1 MRILQISNK
10 APYPP
15 NDGSSVAV
23 YNIAK
28 GFIDNGAELNL
39 ITINTKKHF
48 KSDNKVPEQFRKNSN
63 YKSVFKDTG
72 VSFFGFIFNLFSS
85 QSYFVSRFFFKE
97 FESELVKC
105 LKNNQFDIIHIEG
118 IFMATYIPLIK
129 KYTTAKIV
137 IRTHNAE
144 HIIWERHI
152 KNESNLFRKKYL
164 KLQNNRLKKTEIDFL
179 NKADAVVTIT
189 ESDKQIFIDCGIDKN
204 YFVSPTGIDLERY
217 IIDSSLEKKNTFFH
231 LGSMD
236 WLPNIESVDW
246 FIEEV
251 YQRFFQNTNEVVFR
265 LAGRFMPE
273 SKFKLSSSNLDIQG
287 SIEDNILFYNQNEV
301 MLVPL
306 RSGSGMRIK
315 IIEGMAMGKIIISTS
330 IGAEGIP
337 VTHMENI
344 IIADTPNEFADAI
357 KLVCNNDSLKQKIK
371 QNARM
376 FIQNNYD
383 NTLLTKQLIKF
394 YYSII
399 NKN

>member
-1 MRILQISNK
+1 MKILQISNK

-28 GFIDNGAELNL
+28 GFIDNGADLNL
-39 ITINTKKHF
+39 ITINTKKHY
-48 KSDNKVPEQFRKNSN
+48 KSYNLVPEEFRQKSN
-63 YKSVFKDTG
+63 YKSIYKDTG
-72 VSFFGFIFNLFSS
+72 VSFIGLILNLFSS
-85 QSYFVSRFFFKE
+85 ESYFVSRFFFKE

-105 LKNNQFDIIHIEG
+105 LINNQFDIIHIEG
-118 IFMATYIPLIK
+118 IFMAPYIPIIK
-129 KYTTAKIV
+129 KYSNAKIA

-152 KNESNLFRKKYL
+152 KNESNFIKKIYL
-164 KLQNNRLKKTEIDFL
+164 QLQNKRLKKTEIDFL
-179 NKADAVVTIT
+179 NKADAIVTIT
-189 ESDKQIFIDCGIDKN
+189 ESDKQIFTKSGINKK
-204 YFVSPTGIDLERY
+204 YFVSPTGIDLKRY
-217 IIDSSLEKKNTFFH
+217 IIDNTLEKKNIFFH

-236 WLPNIESVDW
+236 WLPNIEGVNW

-251 YQRFFQNTNEVVFR
+251 YLRFFQNNNDVVFR

-273 SKFKLSSSNLDIQG
+273 NMFKLSSANLDIQG
-287 SIEDNILFYNQNEV
+287 AIEDNIHFYNQCEV

-315 IIEGMAMGKIIISTS
+315 IIEGMAMGKVIISTS

-337 VTHMENI
+337 ISHMENI

-357 KLVCNNDSLKQKIK
+357 TLVCNNEPLKQKIK
-371 QNARM
+371 KNARM

-383 NTLLTKQLIKF
+383 NTILTEQLIKF
-394 YYSII
+394 YNSII
-399 NKN
+399 N

>member
-1 MRILQISNK
+1 VKILQISNK

-28 GFIDNGAELNL
+28 GFIDNGADLNL
-39 ITINTKKHF
+39 ITINTKKHY
-48 KSDNKVPEQFRKNSN
+48 KSYNLVPEEFRQKSN
-63 YKSVFKDTG
+63 YKSIYKDTG
-72 VSFFGFIFNLFSS
+72 VSFIGLILNLFSS
-85 QSYFVSRFFFKE
+85 ESYFVSRFFFKE

-105 LKNNQFDIIHIEG
+105 LINNQFDIIHIEG
-118 IFMATYIPLIK
+118 IFMAPYIPIIK
-129 KYTTAKIV
+129 KYSNAKIA

-152 KNESNLFRKKYL
+152 KNESNFIKKIYL
-164 KLQNNRLKKTEIDFL
+164 QLQNKRLKKTEIDFL
-179 NKADAVVTIT
+179 NKADAIVTIT
-189 ESDKQIFIDCGIDKN
+189 ESDKQIFTKSGINKK
-204 YFVSPTGIDLERY
+204 YFVSPTGIDLKRY
-217 IIDSSLEKKNTFFH
+217 IIDNTLEKKNIFFH

-236 WLPNIESVDW
+236 WLPNIEGVNW

-251 YQRFFQNTNEVVFR
+251 YLRFFQNNNDVVFR

-273 SKFKLSSSNLDIQG
+273 NMFKLSSANLDIQG
-287 SIEDNILFYNQNEV
+287 AIEDNIHFYNQCEV

-315 IIEGMAMGKIIISTS
+315 IIEGMAMGKVIISTS

-337 VTHMENI
+337 ISHMENI
-344 IIADTPNEFADAI
+344 IIVDTPNEFADAI
-357 KLVCNNDSLKQKIK
+357 TLVCNNEPLKQKIK
-371 QNARM
+371 KNARM

-383 NTLLTKQLIKF
+383 NTILTEQLIKF
-394 YYSII
+394 YNSII
-399 NKN
+399 N

>member
-1 MRILQISNK
+1 VKILQISNK

-48 KSDNKVPEQFRKNSN
+48 KSYNLVPEEFRQKSN
-63 YKSVFKDTG
+63 YKSIFKDTG
-72 VSFFGFIFNLFSS
+72 VSFFGLILNLFSNE
-85 QSYFVSRFFFKE
+85 SYFVSRFFFKE

-105 LKNNQFDIIHIEG
+105 LINNQFDIIHIEG
-118 IFMATYIPLIK
+118 IFMAPYIPVIK
-129 KYTTAKIV
+129 KYSNAKIA

-152 KNESNLFRKKYL
+152 KNESNFIKKIYL
-164 KLQNNRLKKTEIDFL
+164 QLQNKRLKKTEIDFL
-179 NKADAVVTIT
+179 NKADAIVTIT
-189 ESDKQIFIDCGIDKN
+189 ESDKQIFTKSGINKK
-204 YFVSPTGIDLERY
+204 YFVSPTGIDLKRY
-217 IIDSSLEKKNTFFH
+217 LIDNTLEKMNTFFH

-236 WLPNIESVDW
+236 WLPNIEGVNW

-251 YQRFFQNTNEVVFR
+251 YLRFFQNNNDVVFR
-265 LAGRFMPE
+265 LAGRFMP
-273 SKFKLSSSNLDIQG
+273 KNMFKLSSANLDIQG
-287 SIEDNILFYNQNEV
+287 AIEDNIHFYNQCEV

-315 IIEGMAMGKIIISTS
+315 IIEGMAMGKVIISTS

-337 VTHMENI
+337 ISHMENI

-357 KLVCNNDSLKQKIK
+357 TLVCNNEPLKQKIK
-371 QNARM
+371 KNARM

-383 NTLLTKQLIKF
+383 NTILTEQLIKF
-394 YYSII
+394 YNSII
-399 NKN
+399 N